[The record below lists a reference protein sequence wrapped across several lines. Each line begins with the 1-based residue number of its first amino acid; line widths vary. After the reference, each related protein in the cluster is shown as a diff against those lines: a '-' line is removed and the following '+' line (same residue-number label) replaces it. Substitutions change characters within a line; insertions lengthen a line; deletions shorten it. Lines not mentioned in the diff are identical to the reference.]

1 MNKNVILL
9 FYFIYSWSNSNN
21 PLCSCWWKWQMFQ
34 IFPLE
39 SPAPSGIW
47 LRLREEWMGIRFS
60 AHLPLLKMFPSSPQ
74 IKVFI
79 QTSLLKLKRRIGALF
94 YPLIDF
100 SCSLL
105 HALKLT
111 YQLASLLFFRYASV
125 YLFPSERWSLF
136 SWIDAL
142 WIDPP

>member
-1 MNKNVILL
+1 
-9 FYFIYSWSNSNN
+9 
-21 PLCSCWWKWQMFQ
+21 
-34 IFPLE
+34 
-39 SPAPSGIW
+39 
-47 LRLREEWMGIRFS
+47 MGIRFS

-79 QTSLLKLKRRIGALF
+79 QTSLLKRHIGALF

-125 YLFPSERWSLF
+125 YLFPSER
-136 SWIDAL
+136 
-142 WIDPP
+142 